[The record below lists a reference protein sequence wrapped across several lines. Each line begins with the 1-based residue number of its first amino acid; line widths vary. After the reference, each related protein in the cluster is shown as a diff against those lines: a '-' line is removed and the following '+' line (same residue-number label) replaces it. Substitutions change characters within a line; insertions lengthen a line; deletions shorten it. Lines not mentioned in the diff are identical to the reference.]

1 VADRA
6 RPWFGRL
13 ALTAALLAL
22 APFLRA
28 GETNLWQEK
37 VVLVGSPF
45 RITIAAEGPDDVFLV
60 SELNPAYLSNGIVPR
75 TNAAKKRPT
84 SNPEAASNSAAEPA
98 FPPLP
103 EDEALRSFLFTPI
116 QPGLTFLAID
126 RLRGN
131 QVEKKFLYYRV
142 TILPDSQQEAVNRA
156 IARKK
161 AEQKQKMDDEAAA
174 FLQAKQLATA
184 RYHEAA
190 LREIDAYLSKYPA
203 GSMSHQATRLKG
215 DVLLL
220 MTNFAGAV
228 ANYEEYLKKTEIKD
242 SQRAD
247 ALASLGEAYLSIKQP
262 AQAVE
267 QYLRLATRYKDSPR
281 YPDAL
286 LALGALLS
294 GEKRWAAAF
303 PYFEAF
309 YQLHRDKGAAQVP
322 RLDEAIFGMAQVY
335 ENDAT
340 RRDMVKAVEFY
351 QLLLDKA
358 PFSAMVPEA
367 KKRIRYLQR
376 NFLDVR

>member
-1 VADRA
+1 MADRA
-6 RPWFGRL
+6 RPWVGRL

-75 TNAAKKRPT
+75 TNAAKKRPAA
-84 SNPEAASNSAAEPA
+84 NPEAASNGAAEPA

-103 EDEALRSFLFTPI
+103 EDETLRSFLFTPI

-190 LREIDAYLSKYPA
+190 LREIDAYLFKYPA

-247 ALASLGEAYLSIKQP
+247 ALASLGEAYLSNKQP

-309 YQLHRDKGAAQVP
+309 YQLNRDKGAAQVP
-322 RLDEAIFGMAQVY
+322 RLDEAIFGMGQVY

-376 NFLDVR
+376 NFLDVH